1 MYCGELPFDV
11 LSYSSYID
19 LGKMKI
25 VFSIVENNEY
35 KLLKTKS
42 KKLVN
47 ALRLSK
53 VLLFMEFLKILGK
66 NSKIYSDND
75 VLKKNC

>member
-1 MYCGELPFDV
+1 MAYCGELPFDI

-25 VFSIVENNEY
+25 VFSIAENNEY
-35 KLLKTKS
+35 KLLKTKA
-42 KKLVN
+42 KKIAN

-66 NSKIYSDND
+66 KI
-75 VLKKNC
+75 